1 MPCCCLRSSSNMSS
15 CTGYFDC
22 DVTPY
27 KRCDWCRASLENQL
41 VYLLHTQ
48 ETGTKSNTT
57 HHVGEKCCVSKSKHA
72 DYATRFLDRWGCL
85 PHMHF
90 EFLETPENVTQ
101 MFAQAKKCH
110 EEGGSRHVVKDL
122 FQTAWQTYKKLS
134 PENQAKV
141 VTK

>member
-1 MPCCCLRSSSNMSS
+1 MSCCLRSSKMSS
-15 CTGYFDC
+15 
-22 DVTPY
+22 TPSFTH
-27 KRCDWCRASLENQL
+27 CDWCGTSFDSQL

-57 HHVGEKCCVSKSKHA
+57 HHVGEKCCVSKGKHA
-72 DYATRFLDRWGCL
+72 DYANRFLDRWGCL
-85 PHMHF
+85 PFMNF

-110 EEGGSRHVVKDL
+110 EGGGSRHVVKSL
-122 FQTAWQTYKKLS
+122 FRTAWRTYKKLS